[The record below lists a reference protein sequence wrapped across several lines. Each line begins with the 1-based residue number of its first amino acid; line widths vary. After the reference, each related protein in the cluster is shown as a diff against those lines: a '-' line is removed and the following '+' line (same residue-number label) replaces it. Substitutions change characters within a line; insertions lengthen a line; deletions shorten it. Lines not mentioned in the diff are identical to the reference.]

1 MVFGASGA
9 AVLDGGTLAISGARG
24 EVGTTADLQVW
35 LPAGSIVDRVQVD
48 GGDVKFDQV
57 GDGLVRARVIF
68 AGALFRQLQ
77 QVGEYDPS
85 FAGGTLRG
93 TFAVPARVFDQLKAR
108 REAWPMPWTAEDY
121 RATWLAPERLLLYV
135 QIAEPDDAWKASLT
149 IDGRTVRLEKAYTAI
164 RAVPRTFVGFYA
176 DVSLLE
182 ADREHTFELMLPRL
196 RPGQLQGLFFENV
209 EAEYTTIIAR

>member
-1 MVFGASGA
+1 M
-9 AVLDGGTLAISGARG
+9 AISGARG

-77 QVGEYDPS
+77 QVGDYDAS

-93 TFAVPARVFDQLKAR
+93 RFIVPSRVFDQLNAR
-108 REAWPMPWTAEDY
+108 RDAWPIPWTAEDY
-121 RATWLAPERLLLYV
+121 RATWLASERLLLYV
-135 QIAEPDDAWKASLT
+135 QVAEPDASWKASLT